1 VSKARRRSIARSGAA
16 ARGPWLR
23 SALLLVPL
31 LLAPAL
37 PAAAA
42 EPDEDALP
50 PRLRAL
56 GLSAREVLSR
66 AFDNFYGCDL
76 QERVEFNVTGQN
88 GKVFRFEAERLRK
101 RIDGRVHDVFSV
113 RGGTDRR
120 EFRSLRIQG
129 RAGDSDDIFAYVPE
143 LLRVRRVNSARRG
156 DAFFGSH
163 LSLSDLEVQYVER
176 MEFVGRATAE
186 VNGEPAYLV
195 TTQPLYESGY
205 DRADFFVA
213 MRDYALLE
221 IRFYRPGET
230 EAFKVAHMPRENTEL
245 LNGHALPSRM
255 VFQHLPTG
263 TQTELRFHER
273 LVNPELEDAMFTITS
288 LESRR
293 RLNRAKPEPPAPIEG
308 E

>member
-1 VSKARRRSIARSGAA
+1 MSTARRRVRARRSAA
-16 ARGPWLR
+16 ALG
-23 SALLLVPL
+23 ALLLAL
-31 LLAPAL
+31 TL

-56 GLSAREVLSR
+56 RPSAREVLQR

-76 QERVEFNVTGQN
+76 QETVEFSVTGQN

-129 RAGDSDDIFAYVPE
+129 QNGDSDDIFAYVPE

-176 MEFVGRATAE
+176 MEFVARATGQ
-186 VNGEPAYLV
+186 VNGEPVYIV

-221 IRFYRPGET
+221 IRFYRPGKEQ
-230 EAFKVAHMPRENTEL
+230 AFKVAHMPRETTERS
-245 LNGHALPSRM
+245 NGHTLPARM
-255 VFQHLPTG
+255 VFEHLPTG
-263 TQTELRFHER
+263 TQTEIRFHER
-273 LVNPELEDAMFTITS
+273 LVNPELDDSMFTITS

-293 RLNRAKPEPPAPIEG
+293 RLKRAKAEPIEG